1 MNVPATPSLSQGK
14 SAASSD
20 YGSDVSSEGLEEI
33 VQSQIT
39 CHTTSITVKGAD
51 EATARIAAGMI
62 RNVVAT
68 YAFKFNG
75 TEIGDE
81 I

>member
-33 VQSQIT
+33 VQSQIVQST
-39 CHTTSITVKGAD
+39 PWPRKKSQD
-51 EATARIAAGMI
+51 MDRPATPPPSQSRAPMKPLPASQP
-62 RNVVAT
+62 V
-68 YAFKFNG
+68 
-75 TEIGDE
+75 
-81 I
+81 

>member
-20 YGSDVSSEGLEEI
+20 YGSDVSSEGLEE
-33 VQSQIT
+33 IT